1 MLHQFEG
8 EKTERPQRA
17 TDGMALSHEGDG
29 EAVEKNRNEQREKK
43 TQRKNRGVGGVEGE
57 RLGENERARWG
68 KERERSLLSSEFI

>member
-43 TQRKNRGVGGVEGE
+43 TQRKNRGVGG
-57 RLGENERARWG
+57 R
-68 KERERSLLSSEFI
+68 